1 MILYHV
7 TLFNKPTQEILI
19 PRIPGDTSIGEEV
32 KTNRICLAPSI
43 IQCLRALEIYKYFQE
58 DTLDVKVYKIVVDE
72 NDEQLISWEQLYL
85 NGLVDDAALTHEYW
99 YKSKLIPVEY
109 NEYRISEC
117 VKKRYIIISS
127 KEKMRIKEIIETM
140 GVCFNRLEKY
150 NAFQIMNEWLPRQSE
165 TFQEQVKKKLTHKV
179 EEYTEG
185 SAEIYKKIFG
195 NIPERFREEYIRA
208 SRYCTVLSQRL
219 LAGGTVPLLLMWGSG
234 SVRIVIPGERKR
246 GVLVIIFSSSPRGVP
261 RKKYLLIYVLSSQQ
275 ALP

>member
-185 SAEIYKKIFG
+185 SAKFIRKYLEIFRNVFVKKKIFEKL
-195 NIPERFREEYIRA
+195 NILKN
-208 SRYCTVLSQRL
+208 V
-219 LAGGTVPLLLMWGSG
+219 
-234 SVRIVIPGERKR
+234 K
-246 GVLVIIFSSSPRGVP
+246 
-261 RKKYLLIYVLSSQQ
+261 
-275 ALP
+275 

>member
-1 MILYHV
+1 M
-7 TLFNKPTQEILI
+7 
-19 PRIPGDTSIGEEV
+19 
-32 KTNRICLAPSI
+32 APSI

-140 GVCFNRLEKY
+140 GVCFDRLEKY

-195 NIPERFREEYIRA
+195 NIPERFREEKDFREIEYLEKCKIEYI
-208 SRYCTVLSQRL
+208 T
-219 LAGGTVPLLLMWGSG
+219 
-234 SVRIVIPGERKR
+234 
-246 GVLVIIFSSSPRGVP
+246 
-261 RKKYLLIYVLSSQQ
+261 
-275 ALP
+275 

>member
-99 YKSKLIPVEY
+99 YKRNLIPIEY
-109 NEYRISEC
+109 NVCKVSEC
-117 VKKRYIIISS
+117 IKKRYIIIAS
-127 KEKMRIKEIIETM
+127 KEKNRIKEIIEEM
-140 GVCFNRLEKY
+140 GLHFNKLEKY

-195 NIPERFREEYIRA
+195 NIPERFREEKDFREIEYLEKCKIEYI
-208 SRYCTVLSQRL
+208 T
-219 LAGGTVPLLLMWGSG
+219 
-234 SVRIVIPGERKR
+234 
-246 GVLVIIFSSSPRGVP
+246 
-261 RKKYLLIYVLSSQQ
+261 
-275 ALP
+275 

>member
-1 MILYHV
+1 MRTQIFDYLHKEPFSSKRGIELILYHV
-7 TLFNKPTQEILI
+7 TLFNKPTQENTDSTNT
-19 PRIPGDTSIGEEV
+19 RNDTSIGEEV

-127 KEKMRIKEIIETM
+127 KEKMRIK
-140 GVCFNRLEKY
+140 K
-150 NAFQIMNEWLPRQSE
+150 S
-165 TFQEQVKKKLTHKV
+165 
-179 EEYTEG
+179 
-185 SAEIYKKIFG
+185 
-195 NIPERFREEYIRA
+195 
-208 SRYCTVLSQRL
+208 
-219 LAGGTVPLLLMWGSG
+219 
-234 SVRIVIPGERKR
+234 
-246 GVLVIIFSSSPRGVP
+246 
-261 RKKYLLIYVLSSQQ
+261 
-275 ALP
+275 

>member
-99 YKSKLIPVEY
+99 YKSKLIPAEY

-117 VKKRYIIISS
+117 VKKRYIIIPYG
-127 KEKMRIKEIIETM
+127 EI
-140 GVCFNRLEKY
+140 LEEE
-150 NAFQIMNEWLPRQSE
+150 AFVSE
-165 TFQEQVKKKLTHKV
+165 Q
-179 EEYTEG
+179 
-185 SAEIYKKIFG
+185 
-195 NIPERFREEYIRA
+195 RA
-208 SRYCTVLSQRL
+208 YCQGYVDCIQL
-219 LAGGTVPLLLMWGSG
+219 LAGLGLLKKSTDM
-234 SVRIVIPGERKR
+234 EK
-246 GVLVIIFSSSPRGVP
+246 IISEMKSN
-261 RKKYLLIYVLSSQQ
+261 
-275 ALP
+275 

>member
-150 NAFQIMNEWLPRQSE
+150 NAFQITKNIQKGLLKFIRKYLEIFRNV
-165 TFQEQVKKKLTHKV
+165 FVKKK
-179 EEYTEG
+179 
-185 SAEIYKKIFG
+185 IFEKL
-195 NIPERFREEYIRA
+195 NILKN
-208 SRYCTVLSQRL
+208 V
-219 LAGGTVPLLLMWGSG
+219 
-234 SVRIVIPGERKR
+234 K
-246 GVLVIIFSSSPRGVP
+246 
-261 RKKYLLIYVLSSQQ
+261 
-275 ALP
+275 

>member
-19 PRIPGDTSIGEEV
+19 PRIPGDISIGEEV

-117 VKKRYIIISS
+117 VKKRYIIIPS

-140 GVCFNRLEKY
+140 GVCFDRLEKY

-165 TFQEQVKKKLTHKV
+165 TFQEQVKR
-179 EEYTEG
+179 
-185 SAEIYKKIFG
+185 
-195 NIPERFREEYIRA
+195 N
-208 SRYCTVLSQRL
+208 
-219 LAGGTVPLLLMWGSG
+219 
-234 SVRIVIPGERKR
+234 
-246 GVLVIIFSSSPRGVP
+246 
-261 RKKYLLIYVLSSQQ
+261 
-275 ALP
+275 

>member
-72 NDEQLISWEQLYL
+72 NAEQLISWEQLYL

-195 NIPERFREEYIRA
+195 NIPERFREEKDFREIEYLEKCKIEYI
-208 SRYCTVLSQRL
+208 T
-219 LAGGTVPLLLMWGSG
+219 
-234 SVRIVIPGERKR
+234 
-246 GVLVIIFSSSPRGVP
+246 
-261 RKKYLLIYVLSSQQ
+261 
-275 ALP
+275 

>member
-109 NEYRISEC
+109 NE
-117 VKKRYIIISS
+117 
-127 KEKMRIKEIIETM
+127 KMRIKEIIETM

-195 NIPERFREEYIRA
+195 NIPERFREEKDFREIEYLEKCKIEYI
-208 SRYCTVLSQRL
+208 T
-219 LAGGTVPLLLMWGSG
+219 
-234 SVRIVIPGERKR
+234 
-246 GVLVIIFSSSPRGVP
+246 
-261 RKKYLLIYVLSSQQ
+261 
-275 ALP
+275 

>member
-165 TFQEQVKKKLTHKV
+165 TFQEQVKKKLTHKSKNIQKGLLKFIRK
-179 EEYTEG
+179 YL
-185 SAEIYKKIFG
+185 EIFRNVFVKKKIFEKL
-195 NIPERFREEYIRA
+195 NILKN
-208 SRYCTVLSQRL
+208 V
-219 LAGGTVPLLLMWGSG
+219 
-234 SVRIVIPGERKR
+234 K
-246 GVLVIIFSSSPRGVP
+246 
-261 RKKYLLIYVLSSQQ
+261 
-275 ALP
+275 

>member
-140 GVCFNRLEKY
+140 GVCLIDWRN
-150 NAFQIMNEWLPRQSE
+150 IMH
-165 TFQEQVKKKLTHKV
+165 FKL
-179 EEYTEG
+179 
-185 SAEIYKKIFG
+185 
-195 NIPERFREEYIRA
+195 
-208 SRYCTVLSQRL
+208 
-219 LAGGTVPLLLMWGSG
+219 
-234 SVRIVIPGERKR
+234 
-246 GVLVIIFSSSPRGVP
+246 
-261 RKKYLLIYVLSSQQ
+261 
-275 ALP
+275 

>member
-109 NEYRISEC
+109 NEYRISES
-117 VKKRYIIISS
+117 VLDKGWAGLDTPEVTDGITAIRSAASTEDASAAWADLQEFLYEYGAASVIGHY
-127 KEKMRIKEIIETM
+127 T
-140 GVCFNRLEKY
+140 GV
-150 NAFQIMNEWLPRQSE
+150 NALS
-165 TFQEQVKKKLTHKV
+165 TKV
-179 EEYTEG
+179 EGYD
-185 SAEIYKKIFG
+185 YL
-195 NIPERFREEYIRA
+195 RFPILWNA
-208 SRYCTVLSQRL
+208 TVS
-219 LAGGTVPLLLMWGSG
+219 
-234 SVRIVIPGERKR
+234 K
-246 GVLVIIFSSSPRGVP
+246 
-261 RKKYLLIYVLSSQQ
+261 
-275 ALP
+275 